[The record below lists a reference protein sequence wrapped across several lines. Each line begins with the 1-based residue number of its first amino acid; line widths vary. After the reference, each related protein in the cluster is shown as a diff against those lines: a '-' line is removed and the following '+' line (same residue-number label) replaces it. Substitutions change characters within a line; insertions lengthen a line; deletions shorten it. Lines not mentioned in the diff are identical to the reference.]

1 MVMKIIYL
9 TKITFFILFSIVLI
23 SCNTQSKKGK
33 WSKADKIR
41 FYQEMEKTK
50 ELDNLGEDKKK
61 WIDCYF
67 EKAQAEFSSYDDA
80 DNDLEGC
87 KKLAEICGNEIIDQG
102 SEIGKWSERD
112 KKLYFD
118 EMNKTDFSTLGDV
131 KDDYINCYL
140 NKLENNFQSIRLA
153 NLDTLKCETLA
164 LECASELFPTDQE

>member
-1 MVMKIIYL
+1 MRIIYL
-9 TKITFFILFSIVLI
+9 KQFTFFILFSIVLI

-41 FYQEMEKTK
+41 FYTEMEKTK

-87 KKLAEICGNEIIDQG
+87 KKLAEICGIEIIDQG
-102 SEIGKWSERD
+102 SQIGKWSERD

-118 EMNKTDFSTLGDV
+118 EMNKTDFSSLGDV
-131 KDDYINCYL
+131 KDDYVNCYL

-164 LECASELFPTDQE
+164 LECASELLPANSDQ

>member
-1 MVMKIIYL
+1 MKIIYL
-9 TKITFFILFSIVLI
+9 KQFIFFILFSIVLV
-23 SCNTQSKKGK
+23 SCNIQSKKGA

-118 EMNKTDFSTLGDV
+118 EMNKTDFSSLGDL
-131 KDDYINCYL
+131 KNDYINCYL
-140 NKLENNFQSIRLA
+140 NKLEKNFQSIRIA
-153 NLDTLKCETLA
+153 NLDTLKCEALA
-164 LECASELFPTDQE
+164 LECASELLPAN